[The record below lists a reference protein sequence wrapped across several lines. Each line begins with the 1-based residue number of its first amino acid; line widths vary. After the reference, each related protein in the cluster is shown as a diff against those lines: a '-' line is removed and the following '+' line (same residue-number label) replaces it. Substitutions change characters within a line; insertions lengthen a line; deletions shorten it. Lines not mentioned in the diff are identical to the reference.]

1 MVREFSDYMPADRGI
16 TSRAEIMTITEHFG
30 LDKMSKL
37 ELQNLRD
44 FVVLHGE
51 GNTLH
56 KMVGYSSEIATSLAN
71 AMVYDEDVRAVV
83 LAAYQMYIDY
93 EAEKLAPKIAPII
106 KQAEEMLK
114 SLSTG
119 SAAASEAQQVSFK
132 KRLS

>member
-1 MVREFSDYMPADRGI
+1 MKKKSQTIEELMESIDSLERKFDWDADK
-16 TSRAEIMTITEHFG
+16 TAAS
-30 LDKMSKL
+30 
-37 ELQNLRD
+37 

-114 SLSTG
+114 NLSTS
-119 SAAASEAQQVSFK
+119 SAAASEALQASFK